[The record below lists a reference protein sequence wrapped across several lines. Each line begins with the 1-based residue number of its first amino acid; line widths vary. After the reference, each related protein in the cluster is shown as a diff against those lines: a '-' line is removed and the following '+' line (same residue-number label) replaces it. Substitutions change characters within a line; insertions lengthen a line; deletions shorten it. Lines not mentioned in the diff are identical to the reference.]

1 MAELPLVE
9 MFTDGACRGN
19 PGRGGWGVLI
29 RSGSREKELSGGE
42 PHTTNNRME
51 LLAAIRGLEA
61 LTRPCHVQ
69 LHTDSMYVRDGIT
82 KWVHN
87 WRRNGWRTADKKP
100 VKNAELWQELCSAA
114 ERHRIDWKWVR
125 GHAGHPENERV
136 DALACA
142 AADAMRHPNRAG
154 S

>member
-1 MAELPLVE
+1 MDELPQVE

-19 PGRGGWGVLI
+19 PGPGGWGVLI
-29 RSGSREKELSGGE
+29 RMGEREKELSGGE
-42 PHTTNNRME
+42 PLTTNNRME

-61 LTRPCHVQ
+61 LKRPCRVA

-87 WRRNGWRTADKKP
+87 WRRNGWRTSDKKP
-100 VKNAELWQELCSAA
+100 VKNAELWQLLCAAA
-114 ERHRIDWKWVR
+114 EPHRVEWKWVR

-136 DALACA
+136 DVLACA
-142 AADAMRHPNRAG
+142 AADAMKAA
-154 S
+154 